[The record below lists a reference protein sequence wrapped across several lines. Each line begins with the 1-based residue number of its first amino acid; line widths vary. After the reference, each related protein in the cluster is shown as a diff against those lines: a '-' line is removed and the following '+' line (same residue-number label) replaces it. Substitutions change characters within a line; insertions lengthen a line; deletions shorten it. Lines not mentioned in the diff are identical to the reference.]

1 MLNIIYTVSP
11 HYLDAIV
18 NETKDYLFAIQ
29 GYRDICLA
37 IEALQTVNDRNVY
50 GYLYMADELPK
61 YEDML
66 EFIHRL
72 DLMGGEKEL
81 LIVVKNVE
89 DFNNFLAFY
98 KGSKTK
104 IKVIKGFEVMTDLI
118 IKRAIGDILKS
129 QLNPYELD
137 EEEKV
142 VRAEPHEYLEYKPLF
157 DKRFLR
163 ILDKVRFVDNMEN
176 TLRYDELLQSGLQKE
191 HLIYRLREAYICS
204 IFGVRKDLEELY
216 SNIRDNEIYMLI
228 RSIEVIIKDNIAKGG
243 LVNKWQRE
251 LV

>member
-11 HYLDAIV
+11 HYLDAIL
-18 NETKDYLFAIQ
+18 NETKDYLFAVQ

-37 IEALQTVNDRNVY
+37 LDALKTVNDKNVY

-81 LIVVKNVE
+81 LIVVKDVE
-89 DFNNFLAFY
+89 DFNEFLAFY

-104 IKVIKGFEVMTDLI
+104 IKVIKGYEVMTDLI

-129 QLNPYELD
+129 QLNPYELNTED
-137 EEEKV
+137 NILRSV
-142 VRAEPHEYLEYKPLF
+142 PHEYLEYKPLV

-163 ILDKVRFVDNMEN
+163 ILDKVRLVDNMEN

-204 IFGVRKDLEELY
+204 VFGVKVDLSELY
-216 SNIRDNEIYMLI
+216 ESIRDDELYMLI
-228 RSIEVIIKDNIAKGG
+228 RSIEVMIKDNVAKGG
-243 LVNKWQRE
+243 ILNT
-251 LV
+251 